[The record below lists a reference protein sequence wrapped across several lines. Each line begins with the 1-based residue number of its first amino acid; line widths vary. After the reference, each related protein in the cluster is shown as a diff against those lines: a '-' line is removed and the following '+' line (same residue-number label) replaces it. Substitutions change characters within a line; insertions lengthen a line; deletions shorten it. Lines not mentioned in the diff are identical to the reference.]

1 MVSPY
6 LQRPMRTLDEAIE
19 DRARTGEGALDRT
32 PVLPAV
38 SAANSAVDRLDSFGA
53 LVRYLLTNPGAN
65 GTGAADARS
74 AADGR
79 RAA

>member
-19 DRARTGEGALDRT
+19 DRSRAGAGAHGRI

-38 SAANSAVDRLDSFGA
+38 SAANSAVNRLDSFGA
-53 LVRYLLTNPGAN
+53 LVRYLLVNP
-65 GTGAADARS
+65 GAADARFPS
-74 AADGR
+74 GGREAA
-79 RAA
+79 